1 MKAVDSQITSHY
13 ALIRERLFQEAKRER
28 IEYEKFYSSL
38 SGVLREKFLR
48 SRKKVDGHYL
58 CEVCKQAIWWERD
71 VTLDHI
77 KPRSKFPALAM
88 DINNLR
94 IVCRSCNSSKGD
106 RIVIIEATVGGHAVE
121 TEADIPH
128 KVEQQGD
135 GRVGYANTNHRNSGY

>member
-1 MKAVDSQITSHY
+1 M
-13 ALIRERLFQEAKRER
+13 R
-28 IEYEKFYSSL
+28 SSTARL
-38 SGVLREKFLR
+38 SGRYLERNFFVVGKRLT
-48 SRKKVDGHYL
+48 DIYL

-106 RIVIIEATVGGHAVE
+106 RIVIIQATVGGSR
-121 TEADIPH
+121 
-128 KVEQQGD
+128 G
-135 GRVGYANTNHRNSGY
+135 